1 LIRLPLTR
9 LYSLTRL
16 WEAFENML
24 YFRLFN
30 IAGFRY
36 LFHIVKNVRRDVWR

>member
-1 LIRLPLTR
+1 
-9 LYSLTRL
+9 L

-30 IAGFRY
+30 PAGFRY
-36 LFHIVKNVRRDVWR
+36 FLHIVKNVRRDVWR